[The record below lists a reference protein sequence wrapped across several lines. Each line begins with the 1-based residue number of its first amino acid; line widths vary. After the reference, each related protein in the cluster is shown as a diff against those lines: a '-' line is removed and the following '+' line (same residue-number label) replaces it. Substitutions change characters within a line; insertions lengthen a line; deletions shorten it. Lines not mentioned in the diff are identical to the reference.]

1 MKISPDP
8 HTPIITSKKSK
19 STPVNPTPTPEP
31 QPEVTSN
38 ESATQQKIRGWF
50 SRVGISLS
58 QLPKDGKSNR
68 NELERREKLLAIQR
82 ASNLQSILNIA
93 LNVSISESSSDS
105 LDPDWFFAFTS
116 MAEEIYSPAMQE
128 LWGKIFAVEINR
140 PGSFSLRSLQILKS
154 LTHRDA
160 KLFSKAASM
169 ASKRSNELIPRILVG
184 FRNQKRWYSIFTQST
199 NEQINLASVGLSYPD
214 LLALQDM
221 KLLYVSEIEGG
232 EYAQGQQSKWRCGN
246 SSYVLTSKVSGT
258 LLTYYKFS
266 AVGAELFKLVP
277 KADNSAYLDT
287 LFTSLEKAFVISG
300 RQ

>member
-8 HTPIITSKKSK
+8 HTPIITNKKSNSATVK
-19 STPVNPTPTPEP
+19 SASIPEP
-31 QPEVTSN
+31 QSQVPNNGSV
-38 ESATQQKIRGWF
+38 TQQKIRGWF
-50 SRVGISLS
+50 SRVGISSS
-58 QLPKDGKSNR
+58 QIPKDKSSVR
-68 NELERREKLLAIQR
+68 NELERRKELLAIQR
-82 ASNLQSILNIA
+82 TSNLQAILNIA

-105 LDPDWFFAFTS
+105 VDPDWFFAFTS

-128 LWGKIFAVEINR
+128 LWGKIFAVEVNR
-140 PGSFSLRSLQILKS
+140 PGSFSLRSLQTLKS

-184 FRNQKRWYSIFTQST
+184 YRNQKRWYSVFTQTS

-221 KLLYVSEIEGG
+221 NLLYVSEIEGG
-232 EYAQGQQSKWRCGN
+232 TYALGQQSKWRCGTTN
-246 SSYVLTSKVSGT
+246 YALTCKADGT
-258 LLTYYKFS
+258 LLTYYKFT

-287 LFTSLEKAFVISG
+287 LFGTLDKGFAISG
-300 RQ
+300 K

>member
-8 HTPIITSKKSK
+8 HTPIVTNKKSNSAPVK
-19 STPVNPTPTPEP
+19 TTPIPEP
-31 QPEVTSN
+31 QPQVTSN
-38 ESATQQKIRGWF
+38 ESVTQQKIRGWF
-50 SRVGISLS
+50 SRVGISSS
-58 QLPKDGKSNR
+58 QIPKDKASNH
-68 NELERREKLLAIQR
+68 NELERRKQLLAIQR
-82 ASNLQSILNIA
+82 ASNLQAILNIA

-128 LWGKIFAVEINR
+128 LWGKIFAVEVNR
-140 PGSFSLRSLQILKS
+140 PGSFSLRSLQTLKS

-184 FRNQKRWYSIFTQST
+184 YRNQKRWYSIFTQSS

-221 KLLYVSEIEGG
+221 NLLYVSEIEGG
-232 EYAQGQQSKWRCGN
+232 AYAQGQQSKWRCGTTN
-246 SSYVLTSKVSGT
+246 YTLTSKAEGT
-258 LLTYYKFS
+258 LLTYYKFT

-287 LFTSLEKAFVISG
+287 LFGTLDKGFAISG
-300 RQ
+300 K